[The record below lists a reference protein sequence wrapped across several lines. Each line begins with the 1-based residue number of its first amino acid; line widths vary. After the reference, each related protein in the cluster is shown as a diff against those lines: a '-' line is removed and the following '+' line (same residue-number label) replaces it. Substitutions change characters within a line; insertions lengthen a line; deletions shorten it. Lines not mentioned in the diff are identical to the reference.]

1 MSLGRGVH
9 VGGLLTFT
17 KRVLEFLGTV
27 LRAEPKVPMPRRAD
41 SVSACAHPRA
51 SL

>member
-9 VGGLLTFT
+9 VGGLLTFI

-27 LRAEPKVPMPRRAD
+27 LRAEPKVPMSRSSD
-41 SVSACAHPRA
+41 SMSPCAHPRA